1 MLHNEQKTTRV
12 LRSEIL
18 NAKDVLLN
26 NELVLKAKNMLKELV
41 NFTDEDKVFLEGG
54 DLNDLIEGD
63 KNRRQKFEYA
73 KDSKT
78 EHRKAKE
85 AKLRCQSN

>member
-73 KDSKT
+73 KDSKA
-78 EHRKAKE
+78 EHRKTKE